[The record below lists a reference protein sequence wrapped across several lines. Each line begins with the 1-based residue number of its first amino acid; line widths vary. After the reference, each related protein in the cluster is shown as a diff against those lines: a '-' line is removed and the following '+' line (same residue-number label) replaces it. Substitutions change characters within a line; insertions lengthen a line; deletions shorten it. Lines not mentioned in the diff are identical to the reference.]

1 MICKGPLTPAQL
13 ASSQHNYH
21 IFSLIN
27 GLSYMCLGETVLIL
41 LAVRLGCP
49 DYIVSTLGAMI
60 YFGFLLLPLGK
71 VVTARAGA
79 AKSQSI
85 FWVARNAAALLVALA
100 AVVSISGMPRTA
112 TALLLA
118 GAFFFYG
125 FRAAGVV
132 MSQPLVGNI
141 TSEKDRAK
149 VIGVNAGFFYLS
161 CLAALVTISI
171 LLKLCD
177 SLAMLTGIVVAGAL
191 LGFTASR
198 FINRICETEAIRDS
212 ARKPIAGEFR
222 LLFHDKSLLRLLA
235 SGFAVNLAVI
245 MLIPISML
253 ALKRGCGVSDTEA
266 LLFALAQFGA
276 SAGASFLSG
285 RISNTIG
292 PRRTLLYSYLLLLG
306 AGVLWVIAPSGF
318 SPVYLT
324 LPFLIAGATNVG
336 TANSITHYFLQ
347 TVPEEKRVAASMFIA
362 VVNGAGAGIV
372 GMLLAGVLL
381 DRCTGI
387 EADSPLTG
395 YRLYFALSVLLL
407 SAGIWVISRLTPLPP
422 ERRKIRK
429 SWNETV

>member
-141 TSEKDRAK
+141 TNEKDRAK

-306 AGVLWVIAPSGF
+306 AGVLWVI
-318 SPVYLT
+318 
-324 LPFLIAGATNVG
+324 
-336 TANSITHYFLQ
+336 
-347 TVPEEKRVAASMFIA
+347 
-362 VVNGAGAGIV
+362 
-372 GMLLAGVLL
+372 
-381 DRCTGI
+381 D
-387 EADSPLTG
+387 
-395 YRLYFALSVLLL
+395 
-407 SAGIWVISRLTPLPP
+407 
-422 ERRKIRK
+422 RK
-429 SWNETV
+429 SVV